1 MIRLAAKIS
10 ASHSSLTIQI
20 MLATMVSTAPRK
32 GELID
37 SKIGRRHCL
46 KNFLLA
52 TGTLIAETMLTNSA
66 IAAGS
71 NSGVL
76 RLQVSSLTKLLAVG
90 GSALV
95 TYDAGST
102 LLLINRAS
110 AVNFHVLNPTCTHAG
125 CRVGLYEAANRG
137 ISCPCHGSF
146 FDISGQVLNGPAQR
160 PLASYVSTFDGNDT
174 LSVTVPGLKFSID
187 RVELASPT
195 AAGRRLKISFP
206 THSFASYSLQRTHQL
221 TDAPQAAT
229 FATTATGAANQT
241 SLLGNGATMSVWVD
255 VTGSTGFFTLSLKLF
270 EVT

>member
-1 MIRLAAKIS
+1 MIHLAAEIPS
-10 ASHSSLTIQI
+10 PHSKLTIQN
-20 MLATMVSTAPRK
+20 MLATMVSTSPRK
-32 GELID
+32 CELID
-37 SKIGRRHCL
+37 SNIGRRHCL

-52 TGTLIAETMLTNSA
+52 TGTLIAEAMLTNSA
-66 IAAGS
+66 IAAVS

-76 RLQVSSLTKLLAVG
+76 RLQVSSLIKLLAVG
-90 GSALV
+90 GSALI

-125 CRVGLYEAANRG
+125 CRAGIYEAANRG

-160 PLASYVSTFDGNDT
+160 PLASYASNFDGDDT
-174 LSVTVPGLKFSID
+174 LSMTVPGLEFYID
-187 RVELASPT
+187 RVELDPPT

-206 THSFASYSLQRTHQL
+206 THSFASYCIQRTHQL

-241 SLLGNGATMSVWVD
+241 GLLGNGETTSVWVD

-270 EVT
+270 EVE